1 MFFYNRLLFLKLLAV
16 PHVAVSIIFFSHY
29 ESSFQWSYGP
39 MQIFKF
45 NNPRGILREQICN
58 STWLFGPELSPPP
71 SPPHLVHLRIAPIR
85 LSIKIIMLQRKYKN
99 DIRMQECHRRNI
111 RFDFEFKSTLL
122 HLSAWILAALFG
134 VQYLWNIGL
143 YNALY
148 NFPPKWNQSIFSI

>member
-1 MFFYNRLLFLKLLAV
+1 MKLLAV
-16 PHVAVSIIFFSHY
+16 LNGAVSIIFFSIMKVLFNELKGQCKFSNSTISVGSY
-29 ESSFQWSYGP
+29 ES
-39 MQIFKF
+39 KF
-45 NNPRGILREQICN
+45 ATRLDYLVQN
-58 STWLFGPELSPPP
+58 SPPP
-71 SPPHLVHLRIAPIR
+71 PPTPPHLVHLRIAPIR

-134 VQYLWNIGL
+134 VQYLWNIGS

>member
-16 PHVAVSIIFFSHY
+16 PNGAVSIIFFSIMKVLFNDLKGQCKFSNSTIPVGSY
-29 ESSFQWSYGP
+29 ES
-39 MQIFKF
+39 KF
-45 NNPRGILREQICN
+45 ATL
-58 STWLFGPELSPPP
+58 LPPP
-71 SPPHLVHLRIAPIR
+71 PPHLVHLRIAPIR

-134 VQYLWNIGL
+134 VQYLWNIGS

>member
-1 MFFYNRLLFLKLLAV
+1 MKLLAV
-16 PHVAVSIIFFSHY
+16 PNGAVFIIFFPLWKFFPMSLRANAN
-29 ESSFQWSYGP
+29 FQIQQSPWDLTRANLQLDLTIWS
-39 MQIFKF
+39 
-45 NNPRGILREQICN
+45 RTL
-58 STWLFGPELSPPP
+58 PPP
-71 SPPHLVHLRIAPIR
+71 PTPPHLVHLRIAPIR

-134 VQYLWNIGL
+134 VQYLWNIGS

>member
-16 PHVAVSIIFFSHY
+16 PNGAVSIIFFSIMKVLFNDLKGQCKFSNSTIPVGSY
-29 ESSFQWSYGP
+29 ES
-39 MQIFKF
+39 KF
-45 NNPRGILREQICN
+45 ATRLDYLVQN
-58 STWLFGPELSPPP
+58 FPPTP
-71 SPPHLVHLRIAPIR
+71 PPHLVHLRIAPIR

-134 VQYLWNIGL
+134 VQYLWNIGS